1 MKSGHNKLTGS
12 TSEEVPQEGEDSPM
26 KSYVGLDVHSKSSVF
41 VIQDERGGELG
52 RGEVP
57 TSVEGFSSLRLR
69 FGLRAST
76 LVALESGTMAFFAA
90 RRLSELGL
98 SPVVVDAREVRMK
111 AHRPRQKS
119 DTRDAAELC
128 EGIRRGIY
136 RAIVHVPP
144 EKIEHLRN
152 TLSRRRH
159 FVRLG
164 TAEINAAK
172 KMLRSA
178 GLYELSRQH
187 LGTLRA
193 WQRLLKALARH
204 PQVGSFV
211 ELHYRAWQSAVE
223 QKVACERSLE
233 EQQALFG
240 EDLER
245 LKSVP
250 GVGEIV
256 ALTAIAVF
264 SDATRFPSAKHA
276 ASYAGLVPQTYQSG
290 ETNRQGHITR
300 TGSPEL
306 RAMLVQAA
314 HTARRPSSPLNRILR
329 NVTLRVGTRRAVIAV
344 AHRLCRVLYAMLRDK
359 ASFDASRLKAHEPRT
374 RAQAA
379 RIYRLTPQA
388 AKSR

>member
-1 MKSGHNKLTGS
+1 
-12 TSEEVPQEGEDSPM
+12 M
-26 KSYVGLDVHSKSSVF
+26 KSYVGMDVHSKSSVF
-41 VIQDERGGELG
+41 VIQNERGEELG
-52 RGEVP
+52 RARCRP
-57 TSVEGFSSLRLR
+57 QWKGFPRCGCGLGFVHRRWWLWSQGRWPFLRRESS
-69 FGLRAST
+69 AS
-76 LVALESGTMAFFAA
+76 S
-90 RRLSELGL
+90 GL
-98 SPVVVDAREVRMK
+98 SPVVVDAREVRIK

-119 DTRDAAELC
+119 DTRDAVELC
-128 EGIRRGIY
+128 EGLRRGIY

-144 EKIEHLRN
+144 GEIEHLRN

-178 GLYELSRQH
+178 GLSELSRQR
-187 LGTLRA
+187 LGTVRA
-193 WQRLLKALARH
+193 WKYLLQALAEH
-204 PQVGSFV
+204 PQVRTFV
-211 ELHYRAWQSAVE
+211 ELHHRAWQSAME
-223 QKVACERSLE
+223 QKAACERSLE
-233 EQQALFG
+233 EQHAFFR

-245 LKSVP
+245 LKAVP

-276 ASYAGLVPQTYQSG
+276 SSYAGLVPQTYQSG

-314 HTARRPSSPLNRILR
+314 HTARRQSSPLNPFLR
-329 NVTLRVGTRRAVIAV
+329 NLTLRVGTRRAVIAV

-359 ASFDASRLKAHEPRT
+359 TAFDSSKLKAHEPRAT
-374 RAQAA
+374 AQPA
-379 RIYRLTPQA
+379 RVYRLKPQA

>member
-1 MKSGHNKLTGS
+1 
-12 TSEEVPQEGEDSPM
+12 
-26 KSYVGLDVHSKSSVF
+26 
-41 VIQDERGGELG
+41 
-52 RGEVP
+52 
-57 TSVEGFSSLRLR
+57 VEGFSSLRLR
-69 FGLRAST
+69 FRLRAST
-76 LVALESGTMAFFAA
+76 LVALESGTMAFFVA

-119 DTRDAAELC
+119 DTRDAVELC
-128 EGIRRGIY
+128 EGLRRGIY
-136 RAIVHVPP
+136 QAIVHVPP
-144 EKIEHLRN
+144 AQIEHLRN

-159 FVRLG
+159 FVRLE

-193 WQRLLKALARH
+193 WRLVLGALVEH
-204 PQVGSFV
+204 PQVRSFV
-211 ELHYRAWQSAVE
+211 ELHHRAFHSAMD
-223 QKVACERSLE
+223 QKAACEKSLE
-233 EQQALFG
+233 EQHILFR

-245 LKSVP
+245 LKTVP
-250 GVGEIV
+250 GVGDIV

-276 ASYAGLVPQTYQSG
+276 SSYAGLVPQTYQSG
-290 ETNRQGHITR
+290 DTNRQGHITR

-314 HTARRPSSPLNRILR
+314 HTARRQSSPLNPFLR
-329 NVTLRVGTRRAVIAV
+329 NLTLRVGTRRAVTAV
-344 AHRLCRVLYAMLRDK
+344 AHRLCRILYAMLRDK
-359 ASFDASRLKAHEPRT
+359 TTFDASKLKAHDPRT
-374 RAQAA
+374 PFEGA
-379 RIYRLTPQA
+379 RLYRLKPQA
-388 AKSR
+388 ANKPLRN

>member
-1 MKSGHNKLTGS
+1 
-12 TSEEVPQEGEDSPM
+12 M

-41 VIQDERGGELG
+41 VIQNERGEELG

-57 TSVEGFSSLRLR
+57 TSAEGFSSLRLR
-69 FGLRAST
+69 FRLRAST

-90 RRLSELGL
+90 RQLRELGL
-98 SPVVVDAREVRMK
+98 SPVVVDAREVRLK

-119 DTRDAAELC
+119 DTRDAFELC
-128 EGIRRGIY
+128 EGVRRGIY
-136 RAIVHVPP
+136 QAIVHVPP
-144 EKIEHLRN
+144 EKIEQLRN

-164 TAEINAAK
+164 TAQINAAK

-187 LGTLRA
+187 LGTPRA
-193 WQRLLKALARH
+193 WRLVLGGLAEH
-204 PQVGSFV
+204 EQIGTFV
-211 ELHYRAWQSAVE
+211 ELHHRAWQNAME
-223 QKVACERSLE
+223 QKAACEESLE
-233 EQQALFG
+233 KQHALFG

-245 LKSVP
+245 LRTVP
-250 GVGEIV
+250 GVGDIV

-276 ASYAGLVPQTYQSG
+276 SSYAGLVPQTYQSG

-314 HTARRPSSPLNRILR
+314 HTARRQSSPLNPFLR
-329 NVTLRVGTRRAVIAV
+329 NLMLRVGTRRAVIAV
-344 AHRLCRVLYAMLRDK
+344 AHRLCRILYAMLRDRTT
-359 ASFDASRLKAHEPRT
+359 FDASKLNVYEPKT
-374 RAQAA
+374 VHAG
-379 RIYRLTPQA
+379 RIYRLNPRA
-388 AKSR
+388 AKTAKS

>member
-1 MKSGHNKLTGS
+1 
-12 TSEEVPQEGEDSPM
+12 
-26 KSYVGLDVHSKSSVF
+26 
-41 VIQDERGGELG
+41 
-52 RGEVP
+52 
-57 TSVEGFSSLRLR
+57 
-69 FGLRAST
+69 
-76 LVALESGTMAFFAA
+76 
-90 RRLSELGL
+90 
-98 SPVVVDAREVRMK
+98 MK

-119 DTRDAAELC
+119 DTRDAVELC
-128 EGIRRGIY
+128 EGLRRGIY

-144 EKIEHLRN
+144 AEIEHLRN

-164 TAEINAAK
+164 TAQINAAK

-178 GLYELSRQH
+178 GLSELSRQH

-193 WQRLLKALARH
+193 WQRLLGALAPH
-204 PQVGSFV
+204 PQVRSYV
-211 ELHYRAWQSAVE
+211 ELHHRAWQNALE
-223 QKVACERSLE
+223 QKAACEQSLE
-233 EQQALFG
+233 EQHAHFR

-245 LKSVP
+245 LKTVP
-250 GVGEIV
+250 GVGDIV

-276 ASYAGLVPQTYQSG
+276 SSYAGLVPQTYQSG
-290 ETNRQGHITR
+290 EVNRQGHITR

-314 HTARRPSSPLNRILR
+314 HTARRQSSPLNPFLR
-329 NVTLRVGTRRAVIAV
+329 NLTLRVGTRRAVTAV

-359 ASFDASRLKAHEPRT
+359 TGFDASKLKAHEPRT
-374 RAQAA
+374 TAQPA
-379 RIYRLTPQA
+379 RIYRLKPQA